1 MSARRHDPQPSPP
14 PAGFALPVPPDE
26 SWDDPWGEPDPDAV
40 PVLAS
45 HDYSR
50 LKALAHHRLGLAH
63 PVGRLL
69 TDKLGAC
76 RVVPP
81 DALPQSVAALGARL
95 ILATPGRAAE
105 SRVLVMPEDHVASG
119 WTLPVSAPLGAA
131 LLGAWAGAWV
141 AVEARDG
148 RRLAVHLRVVHR
160 PSGLPRRPV
169 PAWPGSPRRAGGAAF
184 GAGAGA

>member
-1 MSARRHDPQPSPP
+1 MP
-14 PAGFALPVPPDE
+14 L
-26 SWDDPWGEPDPDAV
+26 
-40 PVLAS
+40 LAS

-69 TDKLGAC
+69 ADKLGAC

-81 DALPQSVAALGARL
+81 DALPGSVAALGTRI
-95 ILATPGRAAE
+95 ILAVPGRAAE

-131 LLGAWAGAWV
+131 LLGACAGAWV
-141 AVEARDG
+141 AVPARDG
-148 RRLAVHLRVVHR
+148 GRLAVHLRVVHR

-169 PAWPGSPRRAGGAAF
+169 PPWPGLRRAVAGGA
-184 GAGAGA
+184 GARA